1 MGEGVGLHARKMHVN
16 TVIYVS
22 AWIDIL
28 LMGLGTRKFHLS
40 GSCPTVGNDYVCMFT
55 SFDDL
60 AAVGRY
66 MAQAR
71 L

>member
-1 MGEGVGLHARKMHVN
+1 MHSRKMHVN

-22 AWIDIL
+22 AWTDIL
-28 LMGLGTRKFHLS
+28 LMGLGMRKFHLS
-40 GSCPTVGNDYVCMFT
+40 ESSPTVGNHYACMFA

-66 MAQAR
+66 TAQAR